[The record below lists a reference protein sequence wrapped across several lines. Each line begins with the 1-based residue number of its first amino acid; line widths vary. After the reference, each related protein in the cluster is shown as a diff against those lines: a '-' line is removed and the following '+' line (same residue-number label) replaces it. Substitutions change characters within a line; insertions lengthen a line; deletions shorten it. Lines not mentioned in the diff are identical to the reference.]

1 MAKEEEEEED
11 EEEEAEAEAE
21 AEGVD
26 VASPGLLLDHEGLCD
41 GGLAAI
47 PIPAAAPT
55 TRLIVNAGAGCQ
67 REAGFNQQDENE
79 DGLASVCRVV
89 IRITRAFLNFRRRR
103 SLSRRRRTLPRYP
116 EATEARGNGS
126 QG

>member
-1 MAKEEEEEED
+1 MAKEEEDEED
-11 EEEEAEAEAE
+11 EEEAEEE

-26 VASPGLLLDHEGLCD
+26 VASPALLLDHEGLRD

-47 PIPAAAPT
+47 PLPAAAPT

-79 DGLASVCRVV
+79 ETGS
-89 IRITRAFLNFRRRR
+89 RAYVE
-103 SLSRRRRTLPRYP
+103 SLS
-116 EATEARGNGS
+116 G
-126 QG
+126 